1 MSQDRREKIQDM
13 LLERLEQVF
22 AKYDESKDRE
32 DAIGNAHALE
42 RIAQALQVVG
52 HPSRELTVG
61 MYAAPAPAGMGGKKL
76 TGVEGLIAWDAPKP
90 DIDATDIAALE
101 GAGISLLS
109 DRYVSPQVAAEL
121 APLLEERR
129 ELRRLVQSLLGC
141 DSNADLI
148 AALKSRLSETPPPH
162 LEPPA

>member
-61 MYAAPAPAGMGGKKL
+61 MYAAPA
-76 TGVEGLIAWDAPKP
+76 
-90 DIDATDIAALE
+90 
-101 GAGISLLS
+101 
-109 DRYVSPQVAAEL
+109 Q
-121 APLLEERR
+121 
-129 ELRRLVQSLLGC
+129 
-141 DSNADLI
+141 
-148 AALKSRLSETPPPH
+148 TPPPPQ
-162 LEPPA
+162 EPPA